1 MSQTTQFPAFLQL
14 QYDEN
19 GATARF
25 ERDMVSAAQTAENK
39 FKASATAIDRALDQA
54 LSRPR
59 NLEGALDLGVPQLR
73 EAAQAAKLRA
83 AAAEEMARAVRS
95 AALAEGDY
103 SQSSRLSQ
111 AAANSLAVEQRE
123 AARAA
128 MSQAAAAE
136 QVQAQLNR
144 AAKSTTQL
152 TVATRN
158 SSLAMST
165 NAKGLGAQRFAMIQ
179 VGQQLQDMQVG
190 FVSGQRATTIFA
202 QQLPQ
207 LGFALTGMQGKL
219 GALGRFLA
227 GPYGIAVFGAIT
239 AAGLLIEKFNGSAKA
254 AEAAE
259 LAANGLSS
267 AQSVLGDIFDVT
279 SGKIANQNALLIAN
293 ARLQA
298 INLRSEALAARERAR
313 SVSAGAGNLG
323 IGKIATKIFSGDI
336 SPIGA
341 EEATAIN
348 QLRDAL
354 TIKDK
359 AARNQSLVDV
369 LRKSENLDF
378 NDIGV
383 DAKTFREAIVGQ
395 LSADEKDRVAS
406 LIDESLNSGSLSSE
420 FRKSGPKK
428 KSGSKD
434 AEREAA
440 AAARE
445 AARLSSLSDR
455 AAESIARVNEQFD
468 EQPRLVDRSAQAVRK
483 LDGLLAEINSPKNI
497 GKDGKSLVPGAD
509 RITKDIEAARKLAAA
524 AVDTEIGRYIESN
537 EKNLQIL
544 DLQAAGLFDQA
555 EILQEINRLDERY
568 GLTANLEK
576 YREIAIEARN
586 ILDDETATA
595 AERAT
600 ANKDLAT
607 SAAEIEK
614 INGLQGK
621 LTENVRATHEAEKDR
636 AQQISR
642 VTQALHDQLSVVDDI
657 EQSLTGLIGGR
668 VSGKEFLADIKD
680 AFRELQAKTTFQS
693 IFGDSF
699 DQIRSALNRDNT
711 PLGKAN
717 ARLADEVD
725 RTGKV
730 ANAATEAFEVV
741 GNAAYNLA
749 DKFDALGN
757 PTSVGMAAN
766 DNRIIKVDGIRNG
779 EMEIAAR
786 SISQLSDEM
795 SAAIVGPLAGSL
807 DEIFGTKFSQQLSG
821 ALSSAL
827 SGYLQGGEVGGVLG
841 AIRGGAFEF
850 GPDLIGKGL
859 NDKLLKGL
867 DGAIAGA
874 GTGTQMAGIAKAL
887 GLGGSFSTTGSQIG
901 GAIGSVIP
909 IPGGEIIGS
918 VIGGFLGGLFKKKPS
933 GSAVIT
939 GTNSPASVS
948 GNKSSVR
955 DNLTE
960 LSGGIQASI
969 EAIAEQFDAE
979 VGTFAVSVGAWKDYF
994 RVSASGSSAVG
1005 DKRFPD
1011 RNRSDLL
1018 YDGKD
1023 AEEAARI
1030 ALLNAIQDG
1039 AIKGI
1044 RAGSQRLLAAGKDLE
1059 KAVRDALSFENVFK
1073 RLRAYKDPVGA
1084 ALDALDRDFGKL
1096 VDIFGRAS
1104 ASAAE
1109 YAELEE
1115 LYGIER
1121 AQAVKEASEKITGSL
1136 RDLFRDL
1143 TIGDSGLSLR
1153 TRLGNAQGEYDP
1165 LAQRVAAGDI
1175 TAYDD
1180 YANAARSL
1188 LELQR
1193 EVYGS
1198 SEDYFRLLDE
1208 VTNLTKSRI
1217 DEESNITALAVD
1229 RDTPFSVDQAPVV
1242 DAISFQ
1248 NGLISYQTEL
1258 LASYLAAMTKNTG
1271 GTVPAGGGGGSKE
1284 PVTKSVV
1291 NF

>member
-25 ERDMVSAAQTAENK
+25 ERDMGSAAQSAETK
-39 FKASATAIDRALDQA
+39 FKASAAAIDRALDQA

-59 NLEGALDLGVPQLR
+59 NTAGALDLGVDELR
-73 EAAQAAKLRA
+73 QAAQAAKLRA
-83 AAAEEMARAVRS
+83 AAAEEMSRAVRG
-95 AALAEGDY
+95 AAMAEGDF
-103 SQSSRLSQ
+103 SQASRLSQ
-111 AAANSLAVEQRE
+111 AAANALAVEQRE

-144 AAKSTTQL
+144 QAQATTAL
-152 TVATRN
+152 TVSTRN
-158 SSLAMST
+158 SNLAMT
-165 NAKGLGAQRFAMIQ
+165 TGAKGLGAQRFAMVQ
-179 VGQQLQDMQVG
+179 VGQQLQDVTVG
-190 FVSGQRATTIFA
+190 FASGQRAATIFA

-207 LGFALTGMQGKL
+207 LGFALSGLQGRL
-219 GALGRFLA
+219 GAVGSFLA
-227 GPYGIAVFGAIT
+227 GPWGVAVFAATT
-239 AAGLLIEKFNGSAKA
+239 AAGFLIQELYSSGEA
-254 AEAAE
+254 AGAAE

-267 AQSVLGDIFDVT
+267 AQSALGDIFDVT
-279 SGKIANQNALLIAN
+279 TGKIASQNAMLIAN

-323 IGKIATKIFSGDI
+323 IGQIATKVLRGDI

-341 EEATAIN
+341 EEALAIN
-348 QLRDAL
+348 QFQDAL
-354 TIKDK
+354 KLKDQ
-359 AARNQSLVDV
+359 AARNRSLTDV
-369 LRKSENLDF
+369 LRKSENLNFD
-378 NDIGV
+378 DIGV
-383 DAKTFREAIVGQ
+383 SAKDFREALVGQ
-395 LSADEKDRVAS
+395 ISADEKDKIAG
-406 LIDESLNSGSLSSE
+406 LIDQSLNSGSLSSE
-420 FRKSGPKK
+420 FRKPGPKK

-434 AEREAA
+434 AEREAK

-483 LDGLLAEINSPKNI
+483 LDALLAEINSPKNI
-497 GKDGKSLVPGAD
+497 KNGKNLVPGAD
-509 RITKDIEAARKLAAA
+509 RIIADLEAARKLAAA
-524 AVDTEIGRYIESN
+524 AVDNEIGRYIEDN

-568 GLTANLEK
+568 GLTVNLQK
-576 YREIAIEARN
+576 YREIAIEAQN

-595 AERAT
+595 VEREKAT
-600 ANKDLAT
+600 KDLQS
-607 SAAEIEK
+607 SAAEMAKIEGSQAK
-614 INGLQGK
+614 VA
-621 LTENVRATHEAEKDR
+621 ENVRATHEAEKDR
-636 AQQISR
+636 LQQIGR
-642 VTQALHDQLSVVDDI
+642 VTQALHDQLNVVDDI

-680 AFRELQAKTTFQS
+680 AFRELQAKTTFRS

-699 DQIRSALNRDNT
+699 DQIRAELNSDNT

-717 ARLADEVD
+717 AQLAKEVEK
-725 RTGKV
+725 TGET
-730 ANAATEAFEVV
+730 ANATKEAFKVV
-741 GNAAYNLA
+741 GDSAYKLA
-749 DKFDALGN
+749 DKFDALSN
-757 PTSVGMAAN
+757 PTGVGAAAN
-766 DNRIIKVDGIRNG
+766 DNRIIEVNG
-779 EMEIAAR
+779 FKNGTVEIAAR

-807 DEIFGTKFSQQLSG
+807 DEIFGTRFSQQLSG

-841 AIRGGAFEF
+841 ALKGGAFEF
-850 GPDLIGKGL
+850 GPDVFGKGL
-859 NDKLLKGL
+859 TDSLLKGL
-867 DGAIAGA
+867 DGALGGA
-874 GTGTQMAGIAKAL
+874 QTGTQIAGIAKAL
-887 GLGGSFSTTGSQIG
+887 GLGKNFSTTGSQIG

-918 VIGGFLGGLFKKKPS
+918 TIGGLLGGLFKKTPD
-933 GSAVIT
+933 GNLGIT
-939 GTNSPASVS
+939 GIDSRTQVRSSKDYVGENLNNLGDSLTQSIQKIADALGAQVGSFSVS
-948 GNKSSVR
+948 LGQRNDYYRV
-955 DNLTE
+955 
-960 LSGGIQASI
+960 GGDAN
-969 EAIAEQFDAE
+969 FDA
-979 VGTFAVSVGAWKDYF
+979 GQKHPLGA
-994 RVSASGSSAVG
+994 
-1005 DKRFPD
+1005 
-1011 RNRSDLL
+1011 L

-1023 AEEAARI
+1023 PEEALRI
-1030 ALLNAIQDG
+1030 ALLNALQDG
-1039 AIKGI
+1039 AIAGI
-1044 RAGSQRLLAAGKDLE
+1044 REGAQRLLRAGKDI
-1059 KAVRDALSFENVFK
+1059 DAAIQDVLSFNSVFD
-1073 RLRAYKDPVGA
+1073 RLKAYKDPVGA
-1084 ALDALDRDFGKL
+1084 ALDALDKEFNKL
-1096 VDIFGRAS
+1096 VDIFDRAGAS
-1104 ASAAE
+1104 AQE
-1109 YAELEE
+1109 YADLEE

-1121 AQAVKEASEKITGSL
+1121 AQAVKDASERITGSL

-1153 TRLGNAQGEYDP
+1153 SRLGNAQAEYDP

-1180 YANAARSL
+1180 YADAARAL
-1188 LELQR
+1188 LDLQR

-1208 VTNLTKSRI
+1208 VTNLTKTRI
-1217 DEESNITALAVD
+1217 DEESNIASIAVD
-1229 RDTPFSVDQAPVV
+1229 RDTPFSVDQTPVV

-1248 NGLISYQTEL
+1248 NGLISYQTDL
-1258 LASYLAAMTKNTG
+1258 LASFLAAIAKNGGASVTGVGTG
-1271 GTVPAGGGGGSKE
+1271 GGNAE
-1284 PVTKSVV
+1284 PINRNVA